1 MGDFLLGIQR
11 EKKAF
16 WSMFFVSRAVVR
28 GSEAPRRVPRQ
39 IWCQK
44 NATFSSCPF
53 WYISTQSLT
62 YRLVP
67 CVGPTGLTPVA
78 ARVGDHH
85 AVSGALGGSSGS
97 GGRPRAHRLE
107 VSAESRTDGSW

>member
-62 YRLVP
+62 HGVQMRHNHKE
-67 CVGPTGLTPVA
+67 GRSWWSHWTPE
-78 ARVGDHH
+78 GWCK
-85 AVSGALGGSSGS
+85 GK
-97 GGRPRAHRLE
+97 
-107 VSAESRTDGSW
+107 